1 MEESIIHSEL
11 FFSFYLDQSLL
22 NVDVELYSI
31 LLGHEEAIYGLCW
44 YPNTGRFIEIKI
56 K

>member
-1 MEESIIHSEL
+1 MQINLFVTTLSFFQLDESPI
-11 FFSFYLDQSLL
+11 

-44 YPNTGRFIEIKI
+44 YPNTGKFF
-56 K
+56 